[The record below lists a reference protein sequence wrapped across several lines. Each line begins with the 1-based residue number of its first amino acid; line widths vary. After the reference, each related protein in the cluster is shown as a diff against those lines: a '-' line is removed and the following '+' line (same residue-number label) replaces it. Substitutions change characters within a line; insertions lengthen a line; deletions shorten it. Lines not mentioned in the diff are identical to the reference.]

1 MNESTTPTADERVAT
16 TIDKVCAVI
25 PDYPEPGI
33 IFRDLTPLFADGS
46 ALREVVDAL
55 LRRFEG
61 QFDVVAGVEARGFLL
76 ASAAAYAAGVGVLPV
91 RKEGK
96 LPRETYAES
105 YQLEYGTATLEIHRD
120 DIPGGARVLVLDDIL
135 ATGGTLGAAVKLV
148 ERAGLH
154 VAGIGVVMEL
164 EGLAGRSN
172 LTGHEVSALYTV

>member
-1 MNESTTPTADERVAT
+1 MNESITPTADSRIAG

-33 IFRDLTPLFADGS
+33 IFRDLTPLFADGE
-46 ALREVVDAL
+46 AFREVVDAL
-55 LRRFEG
+55 VQRFEG

-76 ASAAAYAAGVGVLPV
+76 ASAAAYAAGVGVMPV

-105 YQLEYGTATLEIHRD
+105 YELEYGTATLEIHRD
-120 DIPGGARVLVLDDIL
+120 DIPAGTRVLILDDIL
-135 ATGGTLGAAVKLV
+135 ATGGTLGAAVKLM
-148 ERAGLH
+148 ERAELE

-164 EGLAGRSN
+164 DGLNGRSRLGEPN
-172 LTGHEVSALYTV
+172 VSALYTV